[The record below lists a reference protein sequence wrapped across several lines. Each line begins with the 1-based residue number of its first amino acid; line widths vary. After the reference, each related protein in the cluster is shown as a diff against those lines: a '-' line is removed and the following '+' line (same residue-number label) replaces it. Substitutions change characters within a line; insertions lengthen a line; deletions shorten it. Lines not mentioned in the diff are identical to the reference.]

1 MDDTQTNDTEQI
13 VNNTEIEEAVEASTN
28 VNSDNK
34 VERIMSLENMI
45 NGYLMD
51 LEKLQKDL
59 KEQSTMLKDT
69 FENDAEYAAA
79 NEKAKEV
86 QKMKK
91 EIKDKLISDPSVAL
105 LDAKV
110 NDLKTEV
117 KDARQALSDY
127 LHQYYLESGLT
138 QITDSAGEVRE
149 IVTSVKLVKKKD

>member
-1 MDDTQTNDTEQI
+1 MDDTQTTEPEQLES
-13 VNNTEIEEAVEASTN
+13 TESIEEAVEASTN

-79 NEKAKEV
+79 SEKAREV

>member
-1 MDDTQTNDTEQI
+1 MDDNQTNEQEQLESTE
-13 VNNTEIEEAVEASTN
+13 TIEEAVEASTN

-79 NEKAKEV
+79 SEKAREV

-138 QITDSAGEVRE
+138 QITDSSGEVRE

>member
-1 MDDTQTNDTEQI
+1 MEETTTTNDEQLES
-13 VNNTEIEEAVEASTN
+13 NEELEHEIEASTN
-28 VNSDNK
+28 IDSDNK

-51 LEKLQKDL
+51 LDKLQKDL
-59 KEQSTMLKDT
+59 KEQSAMLKDV

-79 NEKAKEV
+79 SEKAREV

-91 EIKDKLISDPSVAL
+91 EIKDKLTQDPSVAL

-117 KDARQALSDY
+117 KDVRQALSDY
-127 LHQYYLESGLT
+127 LHQYYQESGLT
-138 QITDSAGEVRE
+138 QITGSDGEVRE
-149 IVTSVKLVKKKD
+149 IVTTVKLVKKRE

>member
-1 MDDTQTNDTEQI
+1 MDDTQKNEPEQLES
-13 VNNTEIEEAVEASTN
+13 NEELEEAVEASTN
-28 VNSDNK
+28 TDSDNK

-59 KEQSTMLKDT
+59 KEQSSMLKDV

-79 NEKAKEV
+79 SEKAREV

-110 NDLKTEV
+110 SDLKAEV

>member
-1 MDDTQTNDTEQI
+1 MDDTQNNEPEQLESTE
-13 VNNTEIEEAVEASTN
+13 EIEEAMEASTN

-59 KEQSTMLKDT
+59 KEQSAMLKDT

-79 NEKAKEV
+79 SEKANEV

>member
-1 MDDTQTNDTEQI
+1 MDDNQTNEQEQLESTE
-13 VNNTEIEEAVEASTN
+13 TIEEAVEASTN

-79 NEKAKEV
+79 SEKAREV
-86 QKMKK
+86 QKMKRR
-91 EIKDKLISDPSVAL
+91 
-105 LDAKV
+105 
-110 NDLKTEV
+110 LKTN
-117 KDARQALSDY
+117 LSVIR
-127 LHQYYLESGLT
+127 LSHCLMQ
-138 QITDSAGEVRE
+138 
-149 IVTSVKLVKKKD
+149 K

>member
-1 MDDTQTNDTEQI
+1 MDDKQINEPEQLESTE
-13 VNNTEIEEAVEASTN
+13 EIEEAVEASTN

-79 NEKAKEV
+79 SEKAREV

>member
-1 MDDTQTNDTEQI
+1 MDDNQTNEQEQLESTE
-13 VNNTEIEEAVEASTN
+13 TIEQAVEASTN

-79 NEKAKEV
+79 SEKVKEV

-138 QITDSAGEVRE
+138 QITDSSGEVRE